1 MHNRNILIIDDEE
14 SILDTFSIFFES
26 LDYNVYTADNY
37 DSAINIIKSH
47 DLQVVITDLRL
58 ENTKSG
64 LDILSFIK
72 KFDDSIQVILIT
84 AYASKETAYEATK
97 QGIYDY
103 IIKPVDLDTLNI
115 ITERAIKKNLLLNNI
130 KQVEA
135 DKSSEVD
142 YIVGISSKIKEII
155 KISKKVAK
163 SNVSVLITGESGTG
177 KELIARLIHEFSD
190 RSNKAFLPL
199 NCSALPENLIE
210 SELFGYD
217 KGAFTGANKNKD
229 GIFIAAN
236 NGTVFLDEIGELPLS
251 VQPKLLRVLQNQYVK
266 KVGSNFET
274 KVDVRIISATNRELR
289 KDIDENK
296 FRADLFY
303 RLNVINIALPPLR
316 ERKEDIIPLTN
327 FFIKKFTDK
336 FGIKIKGITSEL
348 KNYLLKY
355 NWPGNIRE
363 LENLIEKLITLET
376 NDYLTTR
383 YIGND
388 GINNDFEDKPVSDV
402 VELTDNEIILPAEL
416 DKIVEEIEKKYIKAA
431 LEKTGGKKQDAA
443 KLLGI
448 SFRSFRYRISKYNI
462 DRE

>member
-1 MHNRNILIIDDEE
+1 MSNKNILIVDDEE

-26 LDYNVYTADNY
+26 FDYNVYTAESY
-37 DSAINIIKSH
+37 DKAINIIKTN
-47 DLQVVITDLRL
+47 DLQVIITDLRL
-58 ENTKSG
+58 ENKKSG
-64 LDILSFIK
+64 LDILSFTK
-72 KFDDSIQVILIT
+72 KFDDRIQVILIT

-103 IIKPVDLDTLNI
+103 IIKPVNLETLNI
-115 ITERAIKKNLLLNNI
+115 VTERAVNKNLLLNNI
-130 KQVEA
+130 KENEI
-135 DKSSEVD
+135 DENNDVD
-142 YIVGISSKIKEII
+142 YIVGVSRKIKEII
-155 KISKKVAK
+155 KMSKKIAK

-177 KELIARLIHEFSD
+177 KELIAKLIHEFSD
-190 RSNKAFLPL
+190 RNDKPFLPL

-236 NGTVFLDEIGELPLS
+236 SGTVFLDEIGELPLQ

-274 KVDVRIISATNRELR
+274 KVNVRIISATNRELR
-289 KDIDENK
+289 KEIDENK

-303 RLNVINIALPPLR
+303 RLNVINISLPPLR

-327 FFIKKFTDK
+327 FFIKKFTNK
-336 FGIKIKGITSEL
+336 FGTKVKGITTEL
-348 KNYLLKY
+348 KKYLLDY

-376 NDYLTTR
+376 NEYLTTK
-383 YIGND
+383 YIRNESIND
-388 GINNDFEDKPVSDV
+388 FEEIKSELSVQINND
-402 VELTDNEIILPAEL
+402 EIIFPVEL
-416 DKIVEEIEKKYIKAA
+416 DKIVEDIEKKYIKLA
-431 LEKTGGKKQDAA
+431 LEKTNGKKQEAA
-443 KLLGI
+443 TLLGI
-448 SFRSFRYRISKYNI
+448 TFRAFRYRISKYKI
-462 DRE
+462 EKE

>member
-1 MHNRNILIIDDEE
+1 MNKNLLIIDDEE

-26 LDYNVYTADNY
+26 FDYNVYTADSY
-37 DSAINIIKSH
+37 DKAINIIKTNE
-47 DLQVVITDLRL
+47 LQVIITDLRL
-58 ENTKSG
+58 GNKKSG
-64 LDILSFIK
+64 LDILSFTK
-72 KFDDSIQVILIT
+72 KFNDSIQVILIT

-103 IIKPVDLDTLNI
+103 IIKPVNLDTLNI
-115 ITERAIKKNLLLNNI
+115 ITERAIRKNLLLNNI
-130 KQVEA
+130 KETEI
-135 DKSSEVD
+135 DESNEVD
-142 YIVGISSKIKEII
+142 YIIGVSNKIKEII
-155 KISKKVAK
+155 KMSKKVAK

-177 KELIARLIHEFSD
+177 KELIAKLIHEFSD
-190 RSNKAFLPL
+190 RSDKSFLPL

-236 NGTVFLDEIGELPLS
+236 NGTVFLDEIGELPLQ

-274 KVDVRIISATNRELR
+274 KVNVRIISATNRELR
-289 KDIDENK
+289 KEIDENK

-316 ERKEDIIPLTN
+316 ERKEDIIPLTD
-327 FFIKKFTDK
+327 FFIKKFTNK
-336 FGIKIKGITSEL
+336 FGVNIKGITTEL
-348 KNYLLKY
+348 RKYLLNY

-376 NDYLTTR
+376 NEYLTTK
-383 YIGND
+383 YIGNEN
-388 GINNDFEDKPVSDV
+388 INDFEDIKSDI
-402 VELTDNEIILPAEL
+402 TTQINNDEIIFPIEL
-416 DKIVEEIEKKYIKAA
+416 DKIVENLEKKYIKLA
-431 LEKTGGKKQDAA
+431 LEETNGKKQEAA

-448 SFRSFRYRISKYNI
+448 TFRSFRYRISKYNI
-462 DRE
+462 EKE